1 MKHHFPRPR
10 ILVSRCL
17 GFSAC
22 RYDGQQLRS
31 GVIDLLREHV
41 DFVDI
46 CPEMEAGLG
55 VPRAPIRLC
64 QEDGRIEVWQQA
76 SARTVTADLREAAQ
90 RLLQDVD
97 SYDGAILK
105 GRSPSCG
112 LHDVKIYQ
120 GIEQPQ
126 FLRWDSGIFGS
137 LVAAHLGHKAVEDEQ
152 RLTNFI
158 LREHFLIKLYVW
170 ARFRA
175 LAAQPRMGDLVA
187 FHAAHKLLFLAC
199 NQSRFRVCGT
209 IIANHERYPAG
220 EVCRRYEQELRHILS
235 RPFRRRSMVNTLH
248 HAYGWIAEKLS
259 AGEKEYIVNC
269 IEEYRDERI
278 PLQAVTRLIELQ
290 AIRFN
295 HEYLLGQVL
304 LRPYPSQ
311 LADLSDSGRGREI

>member
-1 MKHHFPRPR
+1 MPRP
-10 ILVSRCL
+10 
-17 GFSAC
+17 
-22 RYDGQQLRS
+22 
-31 GVIDLLREHV
+31 
-41 DFVDI
+41 
-46 CPEMEAGLG
+46 
-55 VPRAPIRLC
+55 PIRLC
-64 QEDGRIEVWQQA
+64 EENGRIEVWQRA
-76 SARTVTADLREAAQ
+76 TSRTVTTALREAAH

-97 SYDGAILK
+97 RYDGAILK

-112 LHDVKIYQ
+112 LHDVKIYR

-126 FLRWDSGIFGS
+126 FLRRDSGVFGS
-137 LVAAHLGHKAVEDEQ
+137 LVTTHLGHKAVEDEQ

-199 NQSRFRVCGT
+199 NQSRFRVCGA
-209 IIANHERYPAG
+209 IVANHGRYPAD
-220 EVCRRYEQELRHILS
+220 EVCRCYEQELRHILS
-235 RPFRRRSMVNTLH
+235 RPFRRSSMVNTLH
-248 HAYGWIAEKLS
+248 HAYGWIAERLS
-259 AGEKEYIVNC
+259 PGEKEYIVDC

-290 AIRFN
+290 AVRFH

-304 LRPYPSQ
+304 LRPYPQ
-311 LADLSDSGRGREI
+311 ELVDLSDSGKGRDI